1 MDEKIQRGYMSKP
14 HVTADTNIFYYLGDG
29 SLKRK
34 DIVSSSEELWAAPI
48 NILEIISSREDFSKR
63 VSAARAILAADNID
77 IDPNE
82 YLASLL
88 EGRSPI
94 ADNNWKTICEA
105 LATATSEEKLWQTI
119 DIAWAVDERCKEY
132 AAFYCR
138 TIHMCDKSVPGY
150 TDACFRKTQPPRMT
164 KELRED
170 FRKSI
175 PILRQSRLQDYVS
188 WRIAEEKKKN
198 SGASFSATVEI
209 EKAVSDVYNS
219 YITMYIGYAEKLLV
233 EGAKPDINDWGDLEL
248 FKHLHS
254 GHYVVTA
261 EKKWVRIAEKAG
273 LKEQVRIRKPKIIKI

>member
-1 MDEKIQRGYMSKP
+1 MSKP

-29 SLKRK
+29 SLKRE

-63 VSAARAILAADNID
+63 VKAAKAILKADNID

-94 ADNNWKTICEA
+94 LNNSWKTYCEA
-105 LATATSEEKLWQTI
+105 LADASTEEKLWQAI
-119 DIAWAVDERCKEY
+119 DIAWAVEKRCKEY
-132 AAFYCR
+132 EAFYCR
-138 TIHMCDKSVPGY
+138 TIHMCDKSVLGY
-150 TDACFRKTQPPRMT
+150 ADACFRKTQPPRMT
-164 KELRED
+164 KELREE
-170 FRKSI
+170 FKKSI
-175 PILRQSRLQDYVS
+175 PMLRESKLQDYVT
-188 WRIAEEKKKN
+188 WRIAEEKNKN
-198 SGASFSATVEI
+198 SGASFSATVEV
-209 EKAVSDVYNS
+209 EKAVSNVYNN

-254 GHYVVTA
+254 GHYVLTA
-261 EKKWVRIAEKAG
+261 EKKWGTIAEKAG
-273 LKEQVRIRKPKIIKI
+273 LKEQVRIWKP